1 MIELRQAENDPDQ
14 PFEKCLTVLASFKL
28 MAKKINKKSPCPCGS
43 GKRYEKCCRRKILA
57 VNKAKEIFRQRDEN
71 RQRFVEQFGHI
82 RVPQFLEM
90 PDGAVTAIGSSLYKQ
105 TRPGDYTFL
114 HAVHDHALLFFG
126 ETYLEEQEKKPLHL
140 RHPALQ
146 WMYAY
151 VEQTQRNEVTQS
163 GAGAAWYRFAYD
175 LYTIRDNANLEEIIK
190 GRLLNVDRFQG
201 VRHELWTAALFI
213 AANFEIGFENE
224 VDSSRKYPEFIAI
237 DRESAAK
244 IAVEA
249 KSRHRRGV
257 KGFSGGSRNPPGDKV
272 DVRGLVV
279 DAYQKESGLPL
290 YVVVD
295 VNLPPQTQEGDLERW
310 LLELDSMMN
319 DLAAEG
325 YADPCPAN
333 AIFFHNDPS
342 HYLTTERVGGEFDT
356 LWIADYVPKNPRT
369 PSEFTS
375 VIRDRIMKAH
385 KQRLHPP
392 LKIPEM

>member
-1 MIELRQAENDPDQ
+1 
-14 PFEKCLTVLASFKL
+14 
-28 MAKKINKKSPCPCGS
+28 MAKRINKKSPCPCGS
-43 GKRYEKCCRRKILA
+43 GKPYEKCHRRKVLA
-57 VNKAKEIFRQRDEN
+57 VNKVKEIFRRRDEN

-82 RVPQFLEM
+82 RVPQLLEM
-90 PDGAVTAIGSSLYKQ
+90 PDGAVTAIGGSLYKQ

-126 ETYLEEQEKKPLHL
+126 ETYLEEQEKKPLHS

-146 WMYAY
+146 WMYEY
-151 VEQTQRNEVTQS
+151 VEQTQRSEVSQT

-175 LYTIRDNANLEEIIK
+175 LYTIRDNANLKEIMK
-190 GRLLNVDRFQG
+190 ERLLNEDRFQG
-201 VRHELWTAALFI
+201 ARHELWTAALFI
-213 AANFEIGFENE
+213 AANFEIGFETE
-224 VDSSRKYPEFIAI
+224 VDSSRKHPEFIAI

-257 KGFSGGSRNPPGDKV
+257 KGFSGGLQKPPGDKV

-279 DAYQKESGLPL
+279 DAYQKESDLPL
-290 YVVVD
+290 YVVID
-295 VNLPPQTQEGDLERW
+295 VNLPPQTQKGDLERW
-310 LLELDSMMN
+310 LLELDNTMN

-333 AIFFHNDPS
+333 AIFFRNDPS
-342 HYLTTERVGGEFDT
+342 HYLTTERVGDEFDM
-356 LWIADYVPKNPRT
+356 LWIRDYVSKNPRT

-392 LKIPEM
+392 LHIPEM

>member
-1 MIELRQAENDPDQ
+1 MSKR
-14 PFEKCLTVLASFKL
+14 
-28 MAKKINKKSPCPCGS
+28 INKKSPCPCGS
-43 GKRYEKCCRRKILA
+43 GKRYEKCCRRKVLA
-57 VNKAKEIFRQRDEN
+57 VKKAKEIFRQRDEN

-82 RVPQFLEM
+82 RVPQLLGM
-90 PDGAVTAIGSSLYKQ
+90 PDGAITVIGNALYKQ
-105 TRPGDYTFL
+105 TRAGEYTFL

-126 ETYLEEQEKKPLHL
+126 ESYLEDQEKMPLSS

-146 WMYAY
+146 WMYEY
-151 VEQTQRNEVTQS
+151 VERTQTGEETQT

-175 LYTIRDNANLEEIIK
+175 LFTIRDNAKLEGIMKE
-190 GRLLNVDRFQG
+190 RLLDVDYFQG
-201 VRHELWTAALFI
+201 ARHELWTAALFV
-213 AANFEIGFENE
+213 AANFEINFEDE
-224 VDSSRKYPEFIAI
+224 GDSTRKHPEFIAI
-237 DRESAAK
+237 DRESTAR

-257 KGFSGGSRNPPGDKV
+257 KGFSGGVQQAPGDKV
-272 DVRGLVV
+272 EVRGLLL
-279 DAYQKESGLPL
+279 DAYQKEGGLPL

-295 VNLPPQTQEGDLERW
+295 VNLPPENKKGDLDSW
-310 LLELDSMMN
+310 LLELDSMLN

-342 HYLTTERVGGEFDT
+342 HYLVTQRVGGELDK
-356 LWIADYVPKNPRT
+356 LWITDYVPTNPKT
-369 PSEFTS
+369 PCEFTPI
-375 VIRDRIMKAH
+375 IRDRIMKAH